1 MINNDRAAADEIH
14 EDVFTVFQLSVMK
27 RCGLILLLLS
37 GYVMVCHLQSDQL
50 VRQLHLVDLQ
60 KSWNDAQ
67 QYCRDE
73 YIDLAI
79 VNSSA
84 LIQEAQKR
92 AGSTEAWI
100 GLFKSGWKW
109 SQTGPVQSS
118 WLNFWFPGQP
128 GTDECVIIT
137 GYGSWFTRPVWKW
150 SYTGTGKSTF
160 TNWGPGEPGVEKCVT
175 VSALGIW
182 STRDCSE
189 EKHFICYSDDAGR
202 YILVQDSRSFYGAQS
217 YCRDRYTDLSSI
229 NSVVN
234 NTEIMTLLAS
244 DIYDSYSM
252 NGSRWLIPS
261 LSLAWIG
268 LSNSWEWSDGSDI
281 QFLPLTLQSAD
292 GDCMMVDQSSSSLLF
307 QPCNNTYPFLCYQ
320 AESGSA
326 DLNNPAVQESIL
338 QQVREKLVEQGIR
351 EDVKPRWRTQP
362 DGRIFHREEETA
374 GYCEEEDCGSV

>member
-1 MINNDRAAADEIH
+1 MVAE
-14 EDVFTVFQLSVMK
+14 EVLTVSELSVMK
-27 RCGLILLLLS
+27 CGEALLLLLS
-37 GYVMVCHLQSDQL
+37 GYVVVCQFQSGQCDRQFHFVTQSKTWTEAQL
-50 VRQLHLVDLQ
+50 YCREKYTDLATFTS
-60 KSWNDAQ
+60 KDKTMAAQ
-67 QYCRDE
+67 Q
-73 YIDLAI
+73 L
-79 VNSSA
+79 
-84 LIQEAQKR
+84 
-92 AGSTEAWI
+92 AGSQKFWI
-100 GLFKSGWKW
+100 GLF
-109 SQTGPVQSS
+109 
-118 WLNFWFPGQP
+118 
-128 GTDECVIIT
+128 
-137 GYGSWFTRPVWKW
+137 RVWKW

-292 GDCMMVDQSSSSLLF
+292 GDCMMVDQSSSSWLF

-320 AESGSA
+320 DVQTPVLKRSVKVWLRAGSA
-326 DLNNPAVQESIL
+326 DLNDPAVQESIL
-338 QQVREKLVEQGIR
+338 QQSCSRAPPNCSLLHLQNKKPEDHLVVFSSSLHVLSQQKKIL
-351 EDVKPRWRTQP
+351 DDNCVSMNS
-362 DGRIFHREEETA
+362 RI
-374 GYCEEEDCGSV
+374 